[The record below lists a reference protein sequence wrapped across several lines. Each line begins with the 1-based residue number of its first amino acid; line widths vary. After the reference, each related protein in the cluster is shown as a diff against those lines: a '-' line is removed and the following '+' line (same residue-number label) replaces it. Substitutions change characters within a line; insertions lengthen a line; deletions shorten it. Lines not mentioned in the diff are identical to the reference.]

1 MLHKCIRE
9 TVLLCASSENDGQ
22 LQWIWKND
30 TGELSE
36 GEMSHGFYEG
46 RRLKALISSLFLVLL
61 LRPCLSVSNE
71 SSSKIKWLCV
81 RESMR
86 SCRTAVH
93 GEAGVVVSIA
103 YESAGKDKQK
113 ECIEVHSSPSWTN
126 TKKKTQV
133 GAAGRIFRFVI
144 PENMNSVLIVEGNLE
159 NRLYRVSRFSG
170 RTGEEQQSAS
180 VPPQKW
186 PWGSWSD
193 LGSHLMAHGCSC
205 NFILGSM
212 TVLAFS
218 KSTQSIYCTD
228 REQSLHKSK
237 ILLDEIF
244 FLLPGRG

>member
-1 MLHKCIRE
+1 M
-9 TVLLCASSENDGQ
+9 
-22 LQWIWKND
+22 
-30 TGELSE
+30 GELSE

-71 SSSKIKWLCV
+71 SSSKIKWLRV

-103 YESAGKDKQK
+103 YESAGKDKHK

-133 GAAGRIFRFVI
+133 GAAGRIFKFVI

-186 PWGSWSD
+186 PWGS
-193 LGSHLMAHGCSC
+193 
-205 NFILGSM
+205 
-212 TVLAFS
+212 
-218 KSTQSIYCTD
+218 
-228 REQSLHKSK
+228 
-237 ILLDEIF
+237 
-244 FLLPGRG
+244 

>member
-1 MLHKCIRE
+1 M
-9 TVLLCASSENDGQ
+9 ANYNG
-22 LQWIWKND
+22 IWKND

-71 SSSKIKWLCV
+71 SSSKIKWLRV

-170 RTGEEQQSAS
+170 RTGEGAAECISTSSEMAVGQLIRFRITFD
-180 VPPQKW
+180 
-186 PWGSWSD
+186 GSW
-193 LGSHLMAHGCSC
+193 L
-205 NFILGSM
+205 
-212 TVLAFS
+212 
-218 KSTQSIYCTD
+218 
-228 REQSLHKSK
+228 
-237 ILLDEIF
+237 
-244 FLLPGRG
+244 FLQFYSW